1 MSVDS
6 ERGGGRGDLRTESAA
21 HLRGFAASREQSH
34 CCSGGGLQDQAA

>member
-34 CCSGGGLQDQAA
+34 CCSGGGLQDPAA